1 MQRELI
7 TPAAARRS
15 ASVEAREGWQFLLR
29 SIGRNWGALGASFV
43 AALVWTG
50 VVVAVPELIGAA
62 VNAGIIGHDERRFAL
77 LTGIIA
83 LLAIVQALASGL
95 RRWTNGLASRR
106 LETEL
111 RQRFFSKLLR
121 LEIAYHDQVN
131 RGQLLSRMT
140 SDLFQIQQFVSSSPA
155 WTANVIVVLAVSI
168 VLIVTNPLLGAVTL
182 VGLPFVAFGS
192 KVFSTRIRP
201 SLTDLQRERGN
212 LAGVVEEAVSGVRA
226 VKGFGSE
233 SMLDRRLGTQ
243 ANRVRDR
250 ALDLVELRTK
260 FIPVVSTVPLL
271 ELAVLNW
278 LGGMLVLRHELSIGT
293 LLAFN
298 AYVGLI
304 APPVQSIGGYIVLGQ
319 RAIVSSRRLHT
330 VMRRTPAIAEPKG
343 AERIPD
349 GPGSLSFEHVAFGYP
364 GATAPVFEDLD
375 LDIAGGEVVALVG
388 PTGSGKS
395 TLLTLISRLY
405 DPRSGTVHLDG
416 ADLRRV
422 SLKALRAA
430 TAVVFEDNFL
440 FDDTI
445 RANIC
450 LGREG
455 VSDERLTA
463 VLALARADEF
473 IAELPDGLDTVVG
486 ERGLSLSGGQRQRL
500 ALARALMSEPR
511 VLMLDDATSAIDA
524 ANERAIVA
532 HLARAR
538 RGRTTVI
545 VSHRPATIA
554 AADRVVLLDAGE
566 VVATGTHEEL
576 IASCPRYLE
585 VLGAA
590 DYDPDEEPDEEPGDT
605 ATGDSGATGDT
616 GARASAAGDTT
627 SAASAATGEV
637 VTAAGDAPAGTAPAR
652 RTPATEHPY
661 AGDAGGR
668 GDERCDAQRGCRHE
682 EQDGHGQ
689 GAA

>member
-7 TPAAARRS
+7 TPSAARRS
-15 ASVEAREGWQFLLR
+15 ASVEAREGWQFLLG
-29 SIGRNWGALGASFV
+29 SIGRNWSALGASFV

-50 VVVAVPELIGAA
+50 VVVSVPWLIGAA
-62 VNAGIIGHDERRFAL
+62 VNAGIVGHDDRRFAL
-77 LTGIIA
+77 LTALIA
-83 LLAIVQALASGL
+83 LLALVQAVSSGL
-95 RRWTNGLASRR
+95 RRWTNGIASRR

-111 RQRFFSKLLR
+111 RKRFFSKLLR
-121 LEIAYHDQVN
+121 LEIAYHDEVN
-131 RGQLLSRMT
+131 RGQLLSRLT
-140 SDLFQIQQFVSSSPA
+140 SDLFQIQQFVASSPA
-155 WTANVIVVLAVSI
+155 WTANVIVVLAVAA
-168 VLIVTNPLLGAVTL
+168 VLISTSPLLGLVTL
-182 VGLPFVAFGS
+182 AGLPFVAYGS

-201 SLTDLQRERGN
+201 ALTDLQRERGN
-212 LAGVVEEAVSGVRA
+212 LAGVVEEAVSGIRA

-233 SMLDRRLGTQ
+233 SLVGHQLGTQ
-243 ANRVRDR
+243 ADRVRSR

-260 FIPVVSTVPLL
+260 FIPVVSSVPLV
-271 ELAVLNW
+271 ELAAMNW
-278 LGGMLVLRHELSIGT
+278 LGGVLVLHHRLSVGT

-330 VMRRTPAIAEPKG
+330 VMRRTPAIAEPRG
-343 AERIPD
+343 PQPLPG
-349 GPGSLSFEHVAFGYP
+349 GPGTVGFERVAFGYR
-364 GATAPVFEDLD
+364 GTSAPVFEALD

-395 TLLTLISRLY
+395 TLLSLISRLY
-405 DPRSGTVHLDG
+405 DPSAGAVRLDG
-416 ADLRRV
+416 ADLRHV

-450 LGREG
+450 LGRDD
-455 VSDERLTA
+455 VSEDRLA
-463 VLALARADEF
+463 AALALARAADF
-473 IAELPDGLDTVVG
+473 VAALPDGLDTVVG

-500 ALARALMSEPR
+500 ALARALISEPR

-532 HLARAR
+532 GLARVR
-538 RGRTTVI
+538 RGRTTII

-554 AADRVVLLDAGE
+554 AADRVVLLDAGQ
-566 VVATGTHEEL
+566 VVASGTHDEL
-576 IASCPRYLE
+576 LATCPRYLE

-590 DYDPDEEPDEEPGDT
+590 DYEPAED
-605 ATGDSGATGDT
+605 
-616 GARASAAGDTT
+616 
-627 SAASAATGEV
+627 
-637 VTAAGDAPAGTAPAR
+637 
-652 RTPATEHPY
+652 
-661 AGDAGGR
+661 
-668 GDERCDAQRGCRHE
+668 
-682 EQDGHGQ
+682 
-689 GAA
+689 GAAEQGVPGRLGGGA